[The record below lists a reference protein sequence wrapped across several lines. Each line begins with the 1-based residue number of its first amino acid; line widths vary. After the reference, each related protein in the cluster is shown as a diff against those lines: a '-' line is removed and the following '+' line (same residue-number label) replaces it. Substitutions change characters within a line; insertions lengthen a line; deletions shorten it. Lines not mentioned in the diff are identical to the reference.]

1 MATPAVEVFA
11 NDALIT
17 NLVKLRD
24 TFPGAVVYDEYGIE
38 ADYEALLDD
47 VMHLRQVLRTK
58 LSPDSL
64 DSRGLLRPGSKH
76 IATMTVS
83 VYYFIVSFIAIAS
96 LGGASV
102 PLSPTGSLNDTAFS
116 VSKVYACCIL
126 FDPWT
131 VEQFLLVKDHFE
143 TTPDKRINTIQMER
157 AERSSISPHIE
168 VDESL
173 TISESDTCL
182 IMFSSGTTG
191 KPKGI
196 ALPRKAFFINLKMNP
211 TAVFMTYRPVHWMGS
226 AASPLANVMRGVRV
240 RALKRGADPGR
251 IWDVLK
257 EGTITMT
264 SLTPVRLKAMKDF
277 YHSTISHLPSE
288 EHDKYI
294 SGASKLQ
301 SVFSSGSV
309 LNPSTVQFWKNLTNM
324 PISSVFGMTELGCGK
339 FGTSPGSPFVE
350 QCIGEPIPGLLVKL
364 SDGDTGQLLVKY
376 PGMFT
381 HYIGDEEAT
390 KAAFDEEGYFK
401 TGDVVRRDGKQYIFL
416 GRGSSDLS
424 VLEMEQRLLNL
435 PYVTEAHVLPIMDYE
450 ARELVAALIRL
461 EPGHD
466 GINLEKIR
474 ADLSPTTESY
484 KLPRVLRILQE
495 GEITPVTGSEK
506 SGKAQ
511 IREKYFKVAG
521 YRPSDYAVPG
531 VEFYGN
537 ETGHYFAQGSKTGE
551 PSRTA

>member
-1 MATPAVEVFA
+1 MATPAVEAFA

-24 TFPGAVVYDEYGIE
+24 TFPGAVFYDEYGIE
-38 ADYEALLDD
+38 ADYEALLND
-47 VMHLRQVLRTK
+47 VMHLRQVLRAK

-64 DSRGLLRPGSKH
+64 DDRGLLRPGSKN
-76 IATMTVS
+76 IATMTLS
-83 VYYFIVSFIAIAS
+83 VYYFVVSFFAIVS

-102 PLSPTGSLNDTAFS
+102 PLFEQ
-116 VSKVYACCIL
+116 IL
-126 FDPWT
+126 
-131 VEQFLLVKDHFE
+131 LIKDHFE
-143 TTPDKRINTIQMER
+143 TTPDKRINTIQMEL
-157 AERSSISPHIE
+157 ADKSSISPHLK
-168 VDESL
+168 VDDSL
-173 TISESDTCL
+173 NISENDTCL

-196 ALPRKAFFINLKMNP
+196 ALPRKAFFIDLQMNP
-211 TAVFMTYRPVHWMGS
+211 TALFMTYRPVHWMGS
-226 AASPLANVMRGVRV
+226 AGSPLANVMRGIRV

-257 EGTITMT
+257 EGTINIT

-277 YHSTISHLPSE
+277 YYSTICHLPSE

-294 SGASKLQ
+294 SGASKLRY
-301 SVFSSGSV
+301 VVSSGSV
-309 LNPSTVQFWKNLTNM
+309 LNPSTVQFWKDLTNM
-324 PISSVFGMTELGCGK
+324 PITSVFGMTELGCGI
-339 FGTSPGSPFVE
+339 FETAPGSPFVE
-350 QCIGEPIPGLLVKL
+350 QCIGEPMPGLMVKL

-401 TGDVVRRDGKQYIFL
+401 TGDMVRRDGKQYIFL
-416 GRGSSDLS
+416 GRGSSDFIRFSAFTVS
-424 VLEMEQRLLNL
+424 VLEVEQRLLNL

-450 ARELVAALIRL
+450 ARELVAAVIRIK
-461 EPGHD
+461 PGHD

-474 ADLSPTTESY
+474 SDLSPTTESY
-484 KLPRVLRILQE
+484 KLPRILRILQE
-495 GEITPVTGSEK
+495 EEIVPMTGSEK

-511 IREKYFKVAG
+511 IRERYFKVAG

-551 PSRTA
+551 SSKKL